1 MKDFLIK
8 RFPILRK
15 LIWIAC
21 LIPLE
26 ILIDDVFY
34 EQLGA
39 NPVEKI
45 ERHLGLWT
53 LIFICITLSVSP
65 IVKITK
71 QTSLIVL
78 RRTFGLY
85 SFFYACL
92 HLLAYVWV
100 DYSFDWGDMW
110 HDLYK
115 HRYVYI
121 GFSAWL
127 MMIPLAC
134 TSNKTMIIRLKQNW
148 KRLHSLIYLIAIFA
162 LLHFFWLT
170 KKDYSE
176 PWIYTSIVSMLLI
189 LRLRWV
195 QKWIS

>member
-21 LIPLE
+21 LIPLG
-26 ILIDDVFY
+26 ILIDDVIY

-148 KRLHSLIYLIAIFA
+148 KRLHSLIYIIAIFA

-176 PWIYTSIVSMLLI
+176 PWVYTSIVSMLLI

>member
-21 LIPLE
+21 LIPLG
-26 ILIDDVFY
+26 ILIDDVIY

-85 SFFYACL
+85 SFFLCML
-92 HLLAYVWV
+92 T
-100 DYSFDWGDMW
+100 F
-110 HDLYK
+110 
-115 HRYVYI
+115 I
-121 GFSAWL
+121 
-127 MMIPLAC
+127 
-134 TSNKTMIIRLKQNW
+134 
-148 KRLHSLIYLIAIFA
+148 SLCMGGL
-162 LLHFFWLT
+162 
-170 KKDYSE
+170 
-176 PWIYTSIVSMLLI
+176 
-189 LRLRWV
+189 
-195 QKWIS
+195 

>member
-15 LIWIAC
+15 LIWIAI
-21 LIPLE
+21 LIPLG
-26 ILIDDVFY
+26 ILIDDVIY

-78 RRTFGLY
+78 RRTFGPY